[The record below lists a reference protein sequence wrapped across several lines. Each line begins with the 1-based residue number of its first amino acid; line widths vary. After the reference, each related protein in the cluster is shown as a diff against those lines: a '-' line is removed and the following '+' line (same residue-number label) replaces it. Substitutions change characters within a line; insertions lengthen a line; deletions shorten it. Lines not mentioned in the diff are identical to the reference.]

1 MRPLARLRADLATG
15 KNLEIYLTAAIALV
29 VGVLGVFD
37 LVDAK
42 VVGAATLATLALVAV
57 NALGPRH
64 QVADLEKR
72 VAELSRLL
80 EAGMP
85 GGDFLSGDTKEF
97 DARISRSLDL
107 RFAGVTLNRTMR
119 SYVND
124 LHKALERGA
133 SVKVLLIDPAGPVPE
148 EAARRSTIPDQP
160 DVFEHRVRST
170 LYLLRDLPVRERLEV
185 RLLPFVPAF
194 MMFALDA
201 GDEDG
206 LVHVELG
213 GHRSPGPTPGFT
225 LSNRRDHQW
234 CRYFVAEFDRLW
246 EVARE
251 VTDTDWYPARHP

>member
-15 KNLEIYLTAAIALV
+15 KNLEIYLTASIALA

-37 LVDAK
+37 LVNTK

-64 QVADLEKR
+64 QVAELEKQ
-72 VAELSRLL
+72 VARLV
-80 EAGMP
+80 EAGGQA
-85 GGDFLSGDTKEF
+85 GGDFLSGDTTGF
-97 DARISRSLDL
+97 DARVAHALEL
-107 RFAGVTLNRTMR
+107 RFVGVTLNRTVR

-124 LHKALERGA
+124 LRKALERGA
-133 SVKVLLIDPAGPVPE
+133 SVKVLVIDPAGPVPE

-160 DVFEHRVRST
+160 EVFEHRARST
-170 LYLLRDLPVRERLEV
+170 LYLLRDLPARDRLEV

-194 MMFALDA
+194 MMFAADP
-201 GDEDG
+201 GDDDG

-225 LSNRRDHQW
+225 LSNRREHAW
-234 CRYFVAEFDRLW
+234 CQYFVAEFDRLW
-246 EVARE
+246 EVARD
-251 VTDTDWYPARHP
+251 VTDADWYPARHP